1 MRNLKLKNIIAM
13 AMICIM
19 STAIYGCEKSN
30 ISNNKNNTEVEETNK
45 NNEVKDES
53 KSELKDDKKDD
64 KKDDIENSSEEVNKK
79 DTNNKDTKN
88 KDTNNKEEETNTQV
102 KTEVFK
108 LYSKDANEGQE
119 IYLGEVEI
127 NKNDSLKNKLTIL
140 ANTLSEK
147 AFSGLPITLTE
158 IKEVNGKKIAVFD
171 LNEIGNNA
179 GDTPI
184 ANYKGVNWY
193 NNYFAGSTGG
203 DITQYTLI
211 NNLLQKNYSGDW
223 IDRVKFTYK
232 GKKLEF
238 DHVPGLGETNF

>member
-45 NNEVKDES
+45 SNEVKDES

-64 KKDDIENSSEEVNKK
+64 K
-79 DTNNKDTKN
+79 

-223 IDRVKFTYK
+223 IDGVKFTYK
-232 GKKLEF
+232 GKKIEF
-238 DHVPGLGETNF
+238 DHVPALGETNF

>member
-79 DTNNKDTKN
+79 DTNNKDTNN

-211 NNLLQKNYSGDW
+211 NNLLQKNYSGNW
-223 IDRVKFTYK
+223 IDGVKFTYK
-232 GKKLEF
+232 GKKIEF
-238 DHVPGLGETNF
+238 DHVPELGETNF

>member
-1 MRNLKLKNIIAM
+1 M
-13 AMICIM
+13 
-19 STAIYGCEKSN
+19 
-30 ISNNKNNTEVEETNK
+30 
-45 NNEVKDES
+45 
-53 KSELKDDKKDD
+53 KSEKGITLISMTIYVIVMLIVVTVMVILTSYFYGNVDV
-64 KKDDIENSSEEVNKK
+64 NSTETKLNQQYTKFNSYFTEEVNK
-79 DTNNKDTKN
+79 

-223 IDRVKFTYK
+223 IDGVKFTYK
-232 GKKLEF
+232 GKKIEF
-238 DHVPGLGETNF
+238 DHVPELGETNF

>member
-64 KKDDIENSSEEVNKK
+64 K
-79 DTNNKDTKN
+79 

-211 NNLLQKNYSGDW
+211 NNLL
-223 IDRVKFTYK
+223 I
-232 GKKLEF
+232 
-238 DHVPGLGETNF
+238 

>member
-30 ISNNKNNTEVEETNK
+30 ISNNKNNTEVEE
-45 NNEVKDES
+45 
-53 KSELKDDKKDD
+53 
-64 KKDDIENSSEEVNKK
+64 
-79 DTNNKDTKN
+79 
-88 KDTNNKEEETNTQV
+88 TQV

-223 IDRVKFTYK
+223 IDGVKFTYK
-232 GKKLEF
+232 GKKIEF
-238 DHVPGLGETNF
+238 DHVPALGETNF

>member
-45 NNEVKDES
+45 SNEVKDES

-64 KKDDIENSSEEVNKK
+64 KKDNKKDDIENSSEEVNK
-79 DTNNKDTKN
+79 

-223 IDRVKFTYK
+223 IDGVKFTYK
-232 GKKLEF
+232 GKKIEF
-238 DHVPGLGETNF
+238 DHVPELGETNF

>member
-1 MRNLKLKNIIAM
+1 MRNLILKNIIAM

-64 KKDDIENSSEEVNKK
+64 KKDDIENSSEEVNK
-79 DTNNKDTKN
+79 

-223 IDRVKFTYK
+223 IDGVKFTYK
-232 GKKLEF
+232 GKKIEF
-238 DHVPGLGETNF
+238 DHVPELGETNF